1 MLEMWHP
8 KLVDRSWRVLNTLR
22 GFADFV
28 VIGGWGVFL
37 WARKLKS
44 RDIDI
49 YIDQDNFY
57 VLQRRCADEGVHIKR
72 NPRLREFEAVL
83 EGVEIDIYTPFMCNL
98 VVPCQDVMTGEMT
111 STVEGFRVAIPEV
124 LLLLKAQAAKERWG
138 SEKGFKDRVDIISLL
153 SFVDLKF
160 DVLEKLVEKYDRA
173 NELTKV
179 LMRVLRE
186 SRREYRLLGLS
197 YERDG
202 SRLLRALERRF
213 G

>member
-1 MLEMWHP
+1 
-8 KLVDRSWRVLNTLR
+8 
-22 GFADFV
+22 
-28 VIGGWGVFL
+28 
-37 WARKLKS
+37 
-44 RDIDI
+44 
-49 YIDQDNFY
+49 
-57 VLQRRCADEGVHIKR
+57 
-72 NPRLREFEAVL
+72 
-83 EGVEIDIYTPFMCNL
+83 
-98 VVPCQDVMTGEMT
+98 
-111 STVEGFRVAIPEV
+111 V

-160 DVLEKLVEKYDRA
+160 DVLEKLVEKYDRT